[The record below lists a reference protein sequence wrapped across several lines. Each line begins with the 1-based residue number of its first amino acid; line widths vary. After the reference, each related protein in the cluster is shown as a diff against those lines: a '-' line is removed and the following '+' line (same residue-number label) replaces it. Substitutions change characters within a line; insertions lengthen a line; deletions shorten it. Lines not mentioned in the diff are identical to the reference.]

1 MEGGAL
7 SDWRNKR
14 IAVVTGGNK
23 GIGLEVCRQLA
34 GNGVAVVLTARDET
48 RGAAAVEKLR
58 EAGHSDV
65 IFHQL
70 EVTDAL
76 SIARLAD
83 FLKASF
89 GKLDILV
96 NNAAVGG
103 AEYVQGLV
111 YPSTGEDPFAGMD
124 EGQMSEWMRRNTR
137 ETHNSAKET
146 LRTNYYGTKQGTEAL
161 LPLLQASADGRIVN
175 VSSVIG
181 QLRVKYFFP
190 TQFLNPVPVLI
201 LTAHVA
207 WKLKTSW
214 RLSMQYFV
222 SEELKHELN
231 DVDTLT
237 EERLDEV
244 LDAFMK
250 DFTAGAAE
258 ANGWPVA
265 FSAYKVTKAAVNAY
279 TRILAR
285 RHLDLRV
292 NCAHPGFVKTDM
304 NKLAG
309 LLTPEEG
316 ARNVVKVALLPAGG
330 PTGKYF
336 AVGHEAPFM

>member
-181 QLRVKYFFP
+181 QLR
-190 TQFLNPVPVLI
+190 
-201 LTAHVA
+201 
-207 WKLKTSW
+207 
-214 RLSMQYFV
+214 YFV